1 MKRGFTF
8 LEILIVLGVLAI
20 LATIVTTAISNFRR
34 HALLAEVK
42 NRALSELNLAKSQ
55 TLGSEGNAQYGVH
68 FETGKIVR
76 FKGAAYSAS
85 DPANQ
90 VYELPA
96 GVRISSIALGGPAEV
111 VFERL
116 TGRASASGIVTI
128 LLSSDADSFT
138 TITINSSGIAE

>member
-20 LATIVTTAISNFRR
+20 LATIVTTALSNFRT

-55 TLGSEGNAQYGVH
+55 TLGSEENAQYGVH
-68 FETGKIVR
+68 FETLKIVR

-85 DPANQ
+85 DPGNAI
-90 VYELPA
+90 YELPT
-96 GVRISSIALGGPAEV
+96 GVEISSVALGGPAEV
-111 VFERL
+111 IFERL
-116 TGRASASGIVTI
+116 TGRASAAGTVTVS
-128 LLSSDADSFT
+128 LLSDANASS
-138 TITINSSGIAE
+138 TITIFSSGLAQ